1 MEEIK
6 MCIRKIF
13 TSNKKENDDILI
25 LKGMYRWS
33 PSSIVR
39 RRIKNTIKNT
49 IKNIKKNEKKVLNM
63 NIEFTDINTIDES
76 PEIYKHAQEIC
87 TMFDETRDSDTQIVT
102 KIDIS
107 KYRDRIIRIDK
118 LIKLSTKEGVLFWG
132 ALNRY
137 TIAIVQIEDENVEK
151 YLLYKHTADGMEL
164 IKSFKKI
171 TVYMNNDKK

>member
-1 MEEIK
+1 

-171 TVYMNNDKK
+171 TIHMNNNNK

>member
-1 MEEIK
+1 

-25 LKGMYRWS
+25 LKDLYRWS

-39 RRIKNTIKNT
+39 RR

-107 KYRDRIIRIDK
+107 KYRDNIIRIDK

-164 IKSFKKI
+164 IKSFKRI
-171 TVYMNNDKK
+171 TIYMNNNNK